1 MGPSIEAFDLKA
13 QLNRVSKVSV
23 KTITTKLEF
32 NIELKWKIQISR
44 SRRK

>member
-1 MGPSIEAFDLKA
+1 MGPSSGAFDLTA

-32 NIELKWKIQISR
+32 NIELKWKTEISQ

>member
-1 MGPSIEAFDLKA
+1 MGPSIGAFDLKA

-23 KTITTKLEF
+23 KTITTKLEL
-32 NIELKWKIQISR
+32 NIELKWKTQISQ